1 MTTLSIC
8 IPTYNRSD
16 YLRKTLESI
25 VVQDVFL
32 NSDEINVYI
41 SDNASSDN
49 TKELVASYMEKYPNK
64 IFYNRN
70 ETNIGFANLEKVLS
84 LADGKFLKLH
94 NDTLEFLVEK
104 KPLEKML
111 NTIKSFPNEDVIIFF
126 TNECACLKED
136 LLCENFDSFV
146 KTVSYYTTWSGS
158 FGIWKNDYTEI
169 SNLFKQKNYTEI
181 PQTYILF
188 SLLEKGK
195 KGFCVKEKYFE
206 WQHMEK
212 KGGSYNIAQV
222 FGENYLDMLNEF
234 LGKNLLS
241 IETYK
246 SEKYKILKF
255 INEFYFDVKG
265 RYDFQKTGY
274 FKYIYKYYKFNPYF
288 YRLFAKTCIYG
299 KIYKFKRL
307 FKKQP
312 A

>member
-246 SEKYKILKF
+246 SEKYKILD
-255 INEFYFDVKG
+255 Y
-265 RYDFQKTGY
+265 
-274 FKYIYKYYKFNPYF
+274 
-288 YRLFAKTCIYG
+288 
-299 KIYKFKRL
+299 
-307 FKKQP
+307 
-312 A
+312 